1 MKEKEFKCG
10 DCGVKMGHTAQR
22 CQLCNESL
30 LEFLENFD
38 IVFALEE
45 ERECNAEWA

>member
-10 DCGVKMGHTAQR
+10 DCGVKLASNKQR

-38 IVFALEE
+38 IEFALKE

>member
-1 MKEKEFKCG
+1 MKECKCT
-10 DCGVKMGHTAQR
+10 DCGVKLAHNAQR

-38 IVFALEE
+38 IEFALKEE
-45 ERECNAEWA
+45 QECNAEWA

>member
-1 MKEKEFKCG
+1 MKCC
-10 DCGVKMGHTAQR
+10 DCDVKIENGQR

-38 IVFALEE
+38 IEFALKE

>member
-1 MKEKEFKCG
+1 MKECKCT
-10 DCGVKMGHTAQR
+10 DCGIKIQSGQR

-38 IVFALEE
+38 IEFALKEE
-45 ERECNAEWA
+45 QECNAEWA